1 MLDTLS
7 VDERLEAQF
16 SSWDIAP
23 AAEIP
28 DLLMTLRS
36 HGTTITLFKEQ
47 VQQAF
52 TALVTHLEAKSIR
65 LTLQDDSTEGDPFQ
79 LGGKVLCVCYGKDY
93 SISFVANAA
102 AAAAAAEGNILHISY
117 PVKIYFRKGRMHERF
132 ALKVPVSA
140 QWRKNDHELIFGDV
154 MDISL
159 GGFLGGMNV
168 ASFDDGTRNFQR
180 GEIGQVTLIKPDGQK
195 WLGSAELRRF
205 DRITAD
211 RRDPEDIL
219 GPINGFSL
227 LGFAFLFQGPE
238 QSLSLEKFL
247 EGTLET
253 L

>member
-1 MLDTLS
+1 MQNSLS

-28 DLLMTLRS
+28 ELLFALRT
-36 HGTTITLFKEQ
+36 HGTTITLFKDQ

-52 TALVTHLEAKSIR
+52 TAQVTQLEAKSIQ
-65 LTLQDDSTEGDPFQ
+65 LTLQNNYQLGSNPFQ
-79 LGGKVLCVCYGKDY
+79 FGGKVLCVGYGKDY
-93 SISFVANAA
+93 SISFVANTT
-102 AAAAAAEGNILHISY
+102 AAEVDTIEVSY
-117 PVKIYFRKGRMHERF
+117 PTTVRIRKGRMHERF
-132 ALKVPVSA
+132 ALKVPISA
-140 QWRKNDHELIFGDV
+140 QWNKDNHEVIFGDV
-154 MDISL
+154 MDVSL

-168 ASFDDGTRNFQR
+168 ASFDNGTRTFQR
-180 GEIGQVTLIKPDGQK
+180 GEIGQVTLTKPDGQK
-195 WLGSAELRRF
+195 WLGSAELRRS

-211 RRDPEDIL
+211 KRDPEDII

-227 LGFAFLFQGPE
+227 LGFAFLFNGSE

-253 L
+253 M

>member
-1 MLDTLS
+1 MPNPLS

-23 AAEIP
+23 TAEIP
-28 DLLMTLRS
+28 ELLFALRTQ
-36 HGTTITLFKEQ
+36 GMTITLFKD
-47 VQQAF
+47 QAHQTF
-52 TALVTHLEAKSIR
+52 TAKVAQLEAKAIR

-79 LGGKVLCVCYGKDY
+79 LGGKVLCVGYGKDY
-93 SISFVANAA
+93 SISFVAN
-102 AAAAAAEGNILHISY
+102 AAAAEGNILHISY

-140 QWRKNDHELIFGDV
+140 QWRKNDHGLIFGDV

-195 WLGSAELRRF
+195 WLGSAELRRT

-211 RRDPEDIL
+211 TRDPEDII
-219 GPINGFSL
+219 GPIKGFSL
-227 LGFAFLFQGPE
+227 LGFAFLFKGPE
-238 QSLSLEKFL
+238 QSLSLELFL
-247 EGTLET
+247 KGALET

>member
-1 MLDTLS
+1 MPKPLS

-23 AAEIP
+23 APEIP
-28 DLLMTLRS
+28 DLLMTLRTN
-36 HGTTITLFKEQ
+36 GTTITLFKDQ
-47 VQQAF
+47 VQQTF
-52 TALVTHLEAKSIR
+52 TAKVAQLEAKSIR

-79 LGGKVLCVCYGKDY
+79 MGGRVLCVGYGKDY
-93 SISFVANAA
+93 ALSFVANAA
-102 AAAAAAEGNILHISY
+102 AAVNNILHISY
-117 PVKIYFRKGRMHERF
+117 PVKVYIHKGRMHERF
-132 ALKVPVSA
+132 ALKVPISA
-140 QWRKNDHELIFGDV
+140 LWSKNNHELIFGDV

-168 ASFDDGTRNFQR
+168 ASFDDGTRTFQR
-180 GEIGQVTLIKPDGQK
+180 GEIGQVTLTKPDGQK
-195 WLGSAELRRF
+195 WLGSAELRRS

-211 RRDPEDIL
+211 KRDPEDII

-227 LGFAFLFQGPE
+227 LGFAFLFKGTE
-238 QSLSLEKFL
+238 QSLSLKKFL

>member
-1 MLDTLS
+1 MPKPLS

-23 AAEIP
+23 VPEIP
-28 DLLMTLRS
+28 DLLMTLRTN
-36 HGTTITLFKEQ
+36 GTTITLFKDQ
-47 VQQAF
+47 VQQTF
-52 TALVTHLEAKSIR
+52 TAKVAQLEAKSIR
-65 LTLQDDSTEGDPFQ
+65 LTLQDDSAEGDPFQ
-79 LGGKVLCVCYGKDY
+79 MGGKVLCVGYGKDY
-93 SISFVANAA
+93 ALSFVANAA
-102 AAAAAAEGNILHISY
+102 AAVNNILHISY
-117 PVKIYFRKGRMHERF
+117 PVKVYIHKGRMHERF
-132 ALKVPVSA
+132 ALKVPISA
-140 QWRKNDHELIFGDV
+140 LWSKNNHELIFGDV

-168 ASFDDGTRNFQR
+168 ASFDDGTRTFQR
-180 GEIGQVTLIKPDGQK
+180 GEIGQVTLTKPDGQK

-211 RRDPEDIL
+211 KRDPEDLI

-227 LGFAFLFQGPE
+227 LGFAFLFKGTE

-253 L
+253 M

>member
-1 MLDTLS
+1 MQNSLS

-23 AAEIP
+23 APEIP

-36 HGTTITLFKEQ
+36 HGTTITLFKDQ

-65 LTLQDDSTEGDPFQ
+65 LTLQDNSTEGDPFH
-79 LGGKVLCVCYGKDY
+79 LGGKVLCVSYGKDY
-93 SISFVANAA
+93 AISFVAN
-102 AAAAAAEGNILHISY
+102 AAAAEGNILHISY
-117 PVKIYFRKGRMHERF
+117 PVKVYIHKGRMHERF
-132 ALKVPVSA
+132 ALKIPISA
-140 QWRKNDHELIFGDV
+140 QWNTDNHELIFGDV

-168 ASFDDGTRNFQR
+168 ASFDDGTRTFQR
-180 GEIGQVTLIKPDGQK
+180 GEIGQVTLTKPDGQK

-211 RRDPEDIL
+211 KRDPEDLI

-227 LGFAFLFQGPE
+227 LGFAFLFKGTE

-253 L
+253 M

>member
-1 MLDTLS
+1 MPKPLS

-23 AAEIP
+23 VPEIP
-28 DLLMTLRS
+28 DLLMTLRTN
-36 HGTTITLFKEQ
+36 GTTITLFKDQ
-47 VQQAF
+47 VQQTF
-52 TALVTHLEAKSIR
+52 TAKVAQLEAKSIR
-65 LTLQDDSTEGDPFQ
+65 LTLQDDSTEGDSFQ
-79 LGGKVLCVCYGKDY
+79 MGGKVLCVGYGKDY
-93 SISFVANAA
+93 ALSFVANAA
-102 AAAAAAEGNILHISY
+102 GAVNNILHISY
-117 PVKIYFRKGRMHERF
+117 PVKVYIHKGRMHERF
-132 ALKVPVSA
+132 ALKVPISA
-140 QWRKNDHELIFGDV
+140 LWSKNNHELIFGDV

-168 ASFDDGTRNFQR
+168 ASFDDGTRTFQR
-180 GEIGQVTLIKPDGQK
+180 GEIGQVTLTKPDGQK
-195 WLGSAELRRF
+195 WLGSAELRRS

-211 RRDPEDIL
+211 KRDPEDII

-227 LGFAFLFQGPE
+227 LGFAFLFKGTE

>member
-1 MLDTLS
+1 MPKPLS

-23 AAEIP
+23 VPEIP
-28 DLLMTLRS
+28 DLLMTLRTN
-36 HGTTITLFKEQ
+36 GTTITLFKDQ
-47 VQQAF
+47 VQQTF
-52 TALVTHLEAKSIR
+52 TAKVAQLEAKSIR

-79 LGGKVLCVCYGKDY
+79 MGGKVLCVGYGKDY
-93 SISFVANAA
+93 ALSFVANAA
-102 AAAAAAEGNILHISY
+102 AAVNNILHISY
-117 PVKIYFRKGRMHERF
+117 PVKVYIHKGRMHERF
-132 ALKVPVSA
+132 ALKVPISA
-140 QWRKNDHELIFGDV
+140 LWSKNNHELIFGDV

-168 ASFDDGTRNFQR
+168 ASFDDGTRTFQR
-180 GEIGQVTLIKPDGQK
+180 GEIGQVTLTKPDGQK
-195 WLGSAELRRF
+195 WLGSAELRRS

-211 RRDPEDIL
+211 KRDPEDII

-227 LGFAFLFQGPE
+227 LGFAFLFKGTE

>member
-1 MLDTLS
+1 MQNSLS
-7 VDERLEAQF
+7 IDERLEAQF

-23 AAEIP
+23 APEIP
-28 DLLMTLRS
+28 DLLMTLRA
-36 HGTTITLFKEQ
+36 HGTTITLFKDQ

-65 LTLQDDSTEGDPFQ
+65 LTLQDNSTEGDPFQ
-79 LGGKVLCVCYGKDY
+79 MGGRVLCVGYGKDY

-102 AAAAAAEGNILHISY
+102 AAVNNILHISY
-117 PVKIYFRKGRMHERF
+117 PVKVYIRKGRMHERF
-132 ALKVPVSA
+132 ALKVPISA
-140 QWRKNDHELIFGDV
+140 QWSKNNHELIFGDV

-168 ASFDDGTRNFQR
+168 ASFDDGTRTFQR
-180 GEIGQVTLIKPDGQK
+180 GEIGQVTLTKPDGQK
-195 WLGSAELRRF
+195 WLGSAELRRS

-211 RRDPEDIL
+211 KRDPEDII
-219 GPINGFSL
+219 GPTRGFSL
-227 LGFAFLFQGPE
+227 LGFAFLFNGPE

-253 L
+253 R

>member
-1 MLDTLS
+1 MQNSLS
-7 VDERLEAQF
+7 IDERLEAQF

-23 AAEIP
+23 APEIP
-28 DLLMTLRS
+28 DLLMTLRA
-36 HGTTITLFKEQ
+36 HGTTITLFKDQ

-65 LTLQDDSTEGDPFQ
+65 LTLQDNSTEGDPFQ
-79 LGGKVLCVCYGKDY
+79 MGGRVLCVGYGKDY

-102 AAAAAAEGNILHISY
+102 AAVNNILHISY
-117 PVKIYFRKGRMHERF
+117 PVKVYIRKGRMHERF
-132 ALKVPVSA
+132 ALKVPISA
-140 QWRKNDHELIFGDV
+140 QWSKNNHELIFGDV

-168 ASFDDGTRNFQR
+168 ASFDDGTRTFQR
-180 GEIGQVTLIKPDGQK
+180 GEIGQVTLTKPDGQK
-195 WLGSAELRRF
+195 WLGSAELRRS

-211 RRDPEDIL
+211 KRDPEDII

-227 LGFAFLFQGPE
+227 LGFAFLFKGTE

-253 L
+253 R

>member
-1 MLDTLS
+1 MPKPLS

-23 AAEIP
+23 APEIP
-28 DLLMTLRS
+28 DLLMTLRA
-36 HGTTITLFKEQ
+36 HGTTITLFKDQ
-47 VQQAF
+47 VQQTF
-52 TALVTHLEAKSIR
+52 TAKVAQLEAKSIR
-65 LTLQDDSTEGDPFQ
+65 LTLQDNSTEGDPFQ
-79 LGGKVLCVCYGKDY
+79 MGGKVLCVGYGKDY
-93 SISFVANAA
+93 ALSFVANAA
-102 AAAAAAEGNILHISY
+102 AAVNNILHISY
-117 PVKIYFRKGRMHERF
+117 PVKVYIHKGRMHERF
-132 ALKVPVSA
+132 ALKVPISA
-140 QWRKNDHELIFGDV
+140 QWSKNNHELIFGDV

-168 ASFDDGTRNFQR
+168 ASFDDGTRTFQR
-180 GEIGQVTLIKPDGQK
+180 GEIGQVTLTKPDGQK
-195 WLGSAELRRF
+195 WLGSAELRRS

-211 RRDPEDIL
+211 KRDPEDII

-227 LGFAFLFQGPE
+227 LGFAFLFKGTE